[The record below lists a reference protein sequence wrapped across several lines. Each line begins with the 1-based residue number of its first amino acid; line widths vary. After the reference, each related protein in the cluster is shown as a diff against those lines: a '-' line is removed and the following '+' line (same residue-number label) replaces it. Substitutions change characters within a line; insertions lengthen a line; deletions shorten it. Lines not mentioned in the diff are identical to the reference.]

1 MKKLLLLVLP
11 IVLLMGCAAKKEP
24 VVIKAPEVAVVE
36 VKAPV
41 IEATATVETPA
52 VEVPATK

>member
-24 VVIKAPEVAVVE
+24 VVIKAPEIAVVE
-36 VKAPV
+36 VKAPAV
-41 IEATATVETPA
+41 EANATVAVPA